1 MVFDIPPTYDD
12 DSKFYDVVSERKNGA
27 AAQASDKTIRMIE
40 HIIYRSGET
49 SLVILEE
56 NYKWLPLGM
65 LFNPFSP
72 FLEVFNEILG
82 LLESNGIMELYR
94 RNFFYY
100 DPLKKVEDIGPQV
113 LTMDHLKLG
122 FLACLIPLVMSVIVF
137 IAELVRFYFSLRGSL
152 RVLRKVVVWVGPLIL
167 PWILFLVA
175 ALAITLV
182 AVFFNLLDDAL
193 K

>member
-1 MVFDIPPTYDD
+1 
-12 DSKFYDVVSERKNGA
+12 
-27 AAQASDKTIRMIE
+27 
-40 HIIYRSGET
+40 
-49 SLVILEE
+49 
-56 NYKWLPLGM
+56 
-65 LFNPFSP
+65 
-72 FLEVFNEILG
+72 
-82 LLESNGIMELYR
+82 
-94 RNFFYY
+94 
-100 DPLKKVEDIGPQV
+100 
-113 LTMDHLKLG
+113 MDHLKLG